1 MLRLVWED
9 LYFLNS
15 VFFLAP
21 FDTTF
26 KVVSSDQTRRLRRL
40 TILSVVTFI
49 MSGPVYERRAR
60 LVSTA
65 PVTMA
70 TTLEIDEI
78 PTVKRMITFDDTT
91 F

>member
-1 MLRLVWED
+1 
-9 LYFLNS
+9 
-15 VFFLAP
+15 
-21 FDTTF
+21 
-26 KVVSSDQTRRLRRL
+26 
-40 TILSVVTFI
+40 